1 MPMIPWPKTLPIK
14 IELRMKGL
22 NIDLLANSGN
32 DMLERLI
39 EWKLQSPSQ
48 HRRKGNRMTAIT
60 EGKQMQRQFNI
71 ELRVDYEDAGKNDE
85 MKKACA
91 HAARHMFATAQLLAD
106 GVKPQISIFSDDFF
120 QGVETIALLED
131 TIQQGIEQIGQDGVE
146 EQVSSDLMSAI
157 HNQE

>member
-1 MPMIPWPKTLPIK
+1 MPKTKAFMTHASAPGFNL
-14 IELRMKGL
+14 
-22 NIDLLANSGN
+22 DTTANP

>member
-1 MPMIPWPKTLPIK
+1 MTPEHISDVIGQL
-14 IELRMKGL
+14 
-22 NIDLLANSGN
+22 ID
-32 DMLERLI
+32 
-39 EWKLQSPSQ
+39 WKLRSPG
-48 HRRKGNRMTAIT
+48 HARRHHEEATI
-60 EGKQMQRQFNI
+60 QRQFNI